1 MKALSLI
8 GAVLLILG
16 VLSFVIPIPHRE
28 DHSVKLGGAHI
39 GVQTQSSDKIP
50 QAASFVLIG
59 AGVLTLVL
67 VARKG

>member
-1 MKALSLI
+1 
-8 GAVLLILG
+8 